1 MKRTKAVPGK
11 KSVRANIKT
20 SINSERET
28 RKPWDNS
35 KRSPEAV
42 RNYTKVGH
50 SPIKPEAVRNYTKVS
65 HSPVKNYNSRHS
77 RSTPA
82 LLPEANIGASSIAG
96 VTSPNARFEPPLIME
111 DSDEGLDHYYNN
123 MSAKQ

>member
-1 MKRTKAVPGK
+1 MKRVKAVPGK

-82 LLPEANIGASSIAG
+82 LPEVNIGVNS
-96 VTSPNARFEPPLIME
+96 VTGATS
-111 DSDEGLDHYYNN
+111 
-123 MSAKQ
+123 